1 MCYDRQ
7 ICISALG
14 HLVAQIDFQ
23 LGLFLRLTLYITE
36 NQEILFLQDT

>member
-23 LGLFLRLTLYITE
+23 LGLFIKLIIRVL
-36 NQEILFLQDT
+36 

>member
-23 LGLFLRLTLYITE
+23 LGLFFVRP
-36 NQEILFLQDT
+36 LFIKLIIRVL

>member
-23 LGLFLRLTLYITE
+23 LGLFLFVHCLL
-36 NQEILFLQDT
+36 N